1 MMNFTQLLKFRQ
13 TIEKLDCEATLGL
26 DCEATLGPELVKE
39 FAAIYTE
46 QVNLWKKQHASKFGK
61 HDRAALCLI
70 TESK

>member
-13 TIEKLDCEATLGL
+13 TIEKLDCEATLV
-26 DCEATLGPELVKE
+26 PELVKE